1 MTEQLTPELN
11 VQQSGLAERMAS
23 LPIHAVITVAD
34 RAMCHIFEEP
44 RPRFAEV
51 DGDVYE
57 RIVSHNGLVDIWNQE
72 ARGSTR
78 RIVDSKLSII
88 ANRDRPP
95 KDLEQVLARHVSIG
109 NAEALAGI
117 SRRAWNKEFRKGIR
131 IRTTEL
137 TRRIEDTIKARIKE

>member
-1 MTEQLTPELN
+1 MTEQLSPELN
-11 VQQSGLAERMAS
+11 VQQPDFLVRMAS
-23 LPIHAVITVAD
+23 FPMHAVVTVAD
-34 RAMCHIFEEP
+34 RTSHHLFEEP
-44 RPRFAEV
+44 RPKLSQL

-95 KDLEQVLARHVSIG
+95 KNLEQILAEHVSTG